1 MIWTNAMLSCSIWL
15 AEATFAANA
24 RAQKHTSA
32 GYSAAKQI
40 PYDNQGPKP
49 PSSPAISHTSRLPLH
64 VASTDV
70 VHRSRRTI
78 SLAEMQAKRAQ
89 GLCYFCDEKH
99 TTGHKCNLPKQLLVL
114 KLEGPDTLP
123 TEEGDNI
130 SEAEKLLEERTVA
143 EEGHPHI
150 SLCALAGIQRA

>member
-1 MIWTNAMLSCSIWL
+1 MIWTKAMLSCSIWL

-89 GLCYFCDEKH
+89 GLCYFCDEKY